1 MTASVLLVEDEDSFI
16 DALVVGLTREGF
28 DVSVARDGVEALE
41 RFDDAEPDIVLLD
54 LMLPRLSGIDV
65 CRELRTKSVVP
76 IIMVTARDSESDVEA
91 GMNVG
96 ANDYVS
102 KPFRLAELLAR
113 IRLQL
118 RPEHRAE
125 EFVLRNGDLSLD
137 LKTRQATVSGKTVDL
152 SSREFALAEL
162 FLRHCGQVLAVAQQH
177 LGLRLRPDVQRG
189 RGLCPLPA
197 QQDRRRP
204 DRHGQG
210 LRIPAGPRVWRELED
225 VSGES
230 QRTFRGPRV
239 QDPRPPKPT
248 CRLSGRGRRR
258 RGRCRGCCRGRRQRD
273 GPPRGPCRCASHD
286 GSHGRRAQHE
296 PLKVTSVVVVLHL
309 ELCRWQVAWP

>member
-102 KPFRLAELLAR
+102 KPYRFLELVSRMNALLDGSGRQHNGLAR
-113 IRLQL
+113 
-118 RPEHRAE
+118 E
-125 EFVLRNGDLSLD
+125 
-137 LKTRQATVSGKTVDL
+137 
-152 SSREFALAEL
+152 
-162 FLRHCGQVLAVAQQH
+162 LAV
-177 LGLRLRPDVQRG
+177 
-189 RGLCPLPA
+189 
-197 QQDRRRP
+197 RR
-204 DRHGQG
+204 
-210 LRIPAGPRVWRELED
+210 
-225 VSGES
+225 SS
-230 QRTFRGPRV
+230 
-239 QDPRPPKPT
+239 PP
-248 CRLSGRGRRR
+248 SS
-258 RGRCRGCCRGRRQRD
+258 
-273 GPPRGPCRCASHD
+273 PPFA
-286 GSHGRRAQHE
+286 
-296 PLKVTSVVVVLHL
+296 
-309 ELCRWQVAWP
+309 